1 MPTNFHVST
10 QPALRCVTGEP
21 YLLPTPNP
29 AAGFFTRLRVAE
41 RLVIHHGPQASLGQ
55 DACEWMRHCT
65 RLDLRAGFT
74 KKPSHA

>member
-21 YLLPTPNP
+21 YLLHTPNP

-41 RLVIHHGPQASLGQ
+41 RLVIQHGPQQSFGQ
-55 DACEWMRHCT
+55 DARAWMMACAQ
-65 RLDLRAGFT
+65 LDLRPRFA